1 MTTQSI
7 LPPASIANYVSSIT
21 VIEHTDPYGS
31 FTMPL
36 IANGYPCIAFQ
47 VAGSTLSL
55 DGVEKIGNLVLYG
68 QFVKPEGLHAS
79 GPFTIIAYFLYPPVL
94 KQFFGYNAREFT
106 NTHLD
111 LSLQQPSRGMNLNE
125 QLLNATSLD
134 SRLQLM
140 NHYIEKLAA
149 LNDTNLNKAIFFA
162 TQAIRKSQGLLSLK
176 ELQQE
181 LYITERTFQ
190 RLFESHVGI
199 SPKLFSRICQFHAA
213 FQQLNVNRPG
223 RLIDIAY
230 TTGYADES
238 HFIRSF
244 KEFTNCSPKEYLK
257 KSEAFIS

>member
-7 LPPASIANYVSSIT
+7 LPPASIANYVSSIA
-21 VIEHTDPYGS
+21 VIEHTDPHGNIM
-31 FTMPL
+31 MPL

-47 VAGSTLSL
+47 IAGSALTL
-55 DGVEKIGNLVLYG
+55 GNVEKIGNLVLYG
-68 QFVKPEGLHAS
+68 QFVKPEDLHAK
-79 GPFTIIAYFLYPPVL
+79 GLFTIIAYFLYPPVL

-106 NTHLD
+106 NTYID
-111 LSLQQPSRGMNLNE
+111 LSLQQPAREMNLKE
-125 QLLNATSLD
+125 QLLNAASLD
-134 SRLQLM
+134 KRLQLI
-140 NHYIEKLAA
+140 NTFIGKLAV
-149 LNDTNLNKAIFFA
+149 LNYADMNKAIFFA

-190 RLFESHVGI
+190 RLFESHVGV

-213 FQQLNVNRPG
+213 FQQLNVSRPG

-257 KSEAFIS
+257 KSAEFIA